1 MAKFLGGTVIVAVV
15 LILIVEARVKFTGSQ
30 IECAMTC
37 DFYC

>member
-1 MAKFLGGTVIVAVV
+1 MAKFPGGAIIAAVV
-15 LILIVEARVKFTGSQ
+15 LILIVKARVKFTGSR